1 MDISKKFKFDN
12 INNVWYTIHIR
23 IIIKENSEDGT
34 GSRSPSKDVGDVG
47 VPPHLLS

>member
-1 MDISKKFKFDN
+1 MNKQIGK
-12 INNVWYTIHIR
+12 V
-23 IIIKENSEDGT
+23 SEDGT